1 MAAIDWGKLRRV
13 IEAGTVEACV
23 DSGLTRMAVRVL
35 ITKLPCGT
43 PAITVEV
50 LELTEE
56 VAKAVIAASEDN

>member
-1 MAAIDWGKLRRV
+1 MTIDWAKLRHV

-23 DSGLTRMAVRVL
+23 DSGLTRVAVRVL
-35 ITKLPCGT
+35 ITALPCGT

-56 VAKAVIAASEDN
+56 VAARIIAESNGN